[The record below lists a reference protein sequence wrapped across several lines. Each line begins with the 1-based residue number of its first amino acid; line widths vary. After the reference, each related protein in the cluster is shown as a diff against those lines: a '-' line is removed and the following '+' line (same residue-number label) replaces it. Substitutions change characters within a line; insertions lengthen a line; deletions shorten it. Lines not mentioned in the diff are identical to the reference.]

1 MHARRVCVFNMSNI
15 TIISI
20 FLAVCIS
27 LTYLFKEKDNFVFR
41 QLVSA
46 FGYYY
51 RYQKLTL
58 REHSIQIFITV
69 IGLLGYSLLFL
80 QQVQPQTFSVENF
93 FIFYAIL
100 SVFLLLK
107 LTIMRVYFS
116 CFYGKK
122 SNNILN
128 QYVRLVAIGGIFSFI
143 MFIFLRF
150 TPEITHIAWIVL
162 TIIFYAIVAFSYC
175 YLLFKYFFS
184 RLELTLHFILYLC
197 TLEILPLLVAQKA
210 IGEMVLYTI

>member
-1 MHARRVCVFNMSNI
+1 MNNL

-20 FLAVCIS
+20 FLVVCVS
-27 LTYLFKEKDNFVFR
+27 LAYLFRIKDNFVFR
-41 QLVSA
+41 QLINA

-58 REHSIQIFITV
+58 MEHSIQIFMLI

-80 QQVQPQTFSVENF
+80 QTFVPHTFSYELF
-93 FIFYAIL
+93 FILYAA
-100 SVFLLLK
+100 LLAFIMLK
-107 LTIMRVYFS
+107 LTIMRMYFS

-143 MFIFLRF
+143 AFILLRF
-150 TPEITHIAWIVL
+150 TPNATHIAWNVI
-162 TIIFYAIVAFSYC
+162 TIIFYIIISLSYC
-175 YLLFKYFFS
+175 YLLFKYFFN
-184 RLELTLHFILYLC
+184 RFELTLHFILYLC
-197 TLEILPLLVAQKA
+197 TLEILPLLVAYKA
-210 IGEMVLYTI
+210 VGEMVVIIT